1 MSRFAWVG
9 SPALL
14 LLLAVACSTET
25 TGPSTGS
32 LAVVVL
38 GLPTGG
44 SADLTI
50 AGPDGFSQS
59 LSASQTLSG
68 LTPGSYSVAASA
80 VNVGSASYAPA
91 PASQSVTVTRSEVAA
106 SVNVLYG
113 ASGGNLTVV
122 VNGLPS
128 GAAAPVMVTGPGGYS
143 QPIPETRTLSLLPVG
158 TYTITAESVD
168 AGCSQYT
175 PSAATQSVAVDLS
188 SPASAEVSY
197 GAPASGGFNLCINGM
212 YLTQSVQTYAGT
224 VPLVKDRDGYLR
236 VFVTANEI
244 NAARPVVR
252 ATFYSNG
259 SLVDTKII
267 NAPLGMLGTPQAPDE
282 SSLNSSWNVP
292 VSETLI
298 QPNLSVLIELDPDNA
313 ITEASEGDNVFPATG
328 VPLPLNVVTTSPFDV
343 TLVPVLQSVNGRLGD
358 VTEINKDE
366 YLATTMKMH
375 PLPGYNV
382 IVRAQ
387 PFTTDQAAVEAENG
401 NNAWNVILAE
411 LDALRV
417 EEGGSRHYY
426 GVVNTTYTSGVAGV
440 GYVGRPTALGWD
452 RLPSASSV
460 AAHEWGHNW
469 KRNHAPCGGAGQ
481 LDTGYPY
488 SGGTIGVFGFDLES
502 ATIKPTYSH
511 DLMGYCPDEWISDY
525 TYRGVLNFRSS
536 AAVSAARMDQAVQ
549 PALLVWGRIENGVP
563 VLEPAFQVTT
573 RPTLPSASGP
583 YTLEGR
589 AEDGSAVFG
598 ISFAPTEVADA
609 RNGSQHFAFTVPMSP
624 AKAAR
629 VATLRLAGR
638 GRETSMSRSSVTPA
652 TVEVRPT
659 TSGRVALTWDASRTP
674 MVMVRDAA
682 TGQILSFARGGHAE
696 IRTDRRDLSLTL
708 SNRVQSRDVR
718 VSVPAR

>member
-38 GLPTGG
+38 GLPPSG
-44 SADLTI
+44 SADVTI
-50 AGPDGFSQS
+50 AGPDGFSQAVS
-59 LSASQTLSG
+59 GSQTLSG
-68 LTPGSYSVAASA
+68 LTPGSYSVTASA
-80 VNVGSASYAPA
+80 VNVGSSSYAPA
-91 PASQSVTVTRSEVAA
+91 PPSQSVTVTRSEVAA
-106 SVNVLYG
+106 SANVLYG
-113 ASGGNLTVV
+113 ASGGNLTVTV
-122 VNGLPS
+122 SGLPS

-143 QPIPETRTLSLLPVG
+143 QPIPATRTLSMLPVG

-168 AGCSQYT
+168 AACSQYT
-175 PSAATQSVAVDLS
+175 PSAATQSVVVDLS
-188 SPASAEVSY
+188 SPASAEVGY

-212 YLTQSVQTYAGT
+212 YLTQSVQTYGGT
-224 VPLVKDRDGYLR
+224 VPLVKDRNGYLR
-236 VFVTANEI
+236 VFVTANEF
-244 NAARPVVR
+244 NTSAPVVR
-252 ATFYSNG
+252 AKFYSNG
-259 SLVDTKII
+259 IPIHTETIR
-267 NAPLGMLGTPQAPDE
+267 APLGMLGTPQAPDE
-282 SSLNSSWNVP
+282 SSLSSSWNVP

-313 ITEASEGDNVFPATG
+313 ITEASESDNVFPTTG
-328 VPLPLNVVTTSPFDV
+328 VPLPLNVVTASPFDV

-358 VTEINKDE
+358 VTELNKDE

-382 IVRAQ
+382 TVRAQ

-417 EEGGSRHYY
+417 MEGGSRYYY

-452 RLPSASSV
+452 RLPSGSSV

-502 ATIKPTYSH
+502 ATIKPASSH

-525 TYRGVLNFRSS
+525 TYRGVLNFRAS
-536 AAVSAARMDQAVQ
+536 AAASAARVDQAVQ

-563 VLEPAFQVTT
+563 ILEPAFQVTT
-573 RPTLPSASGP
+573 RPTLPSVSGP

-589 AEDGSAVFG
+589 AEDGSMAFS
-598 ISFAPTEVADA
+598 IRFAPTEVADA
-609 RNGSQHFAFTVPMSP
+609 RNGSQHFAFTVPMSQ
-624 AKAAR
+624 ARAAR
-629 VATLRLAGR
+629 VATLRLAGK

-652 TVEVRPT
+652 TVAVRST
-659 TSGRVALTWDASRTP
+659 GSGRVALTWDASRTP

-682 TGQILSFARGGHAE
+682 TGQILSFARGGRAE